1 MQGSSV
7 HITVIVLVICAS
19 AVIDTSIIPIST
31 STGGLSASAFNVAF
45 FTYMVVLFGY
55 GQYVL
60 LQYVSRKNSEFQD
73 RVIFYK
79 IKLSLVERFVTI
91 IQYILITILA
101 IFILQIM
108 LYQSYLLILLKSV
121 IFISYISSGI
131 VLALLAFRL
140 TTWLRVNRNVVGL
153 LYSLAIAI
161 LAVNSFLAFIHL
173 NIEYSDNPPV
183 IRPVRGLTGGLSPV
197 DVNLQLTYIIISVIS
212 FILTWTAT
220 VFLLKN
226 YSSTLGKIRFWILV
240 AIPLAYFLSQFQS
253 IFLYTFSEFRISDP
267 VMFGIIYNLGFSA
280 IKPIGAL
287 LFGLGFWSISK
298 RVQNRA
304 VQNYLLISAY
314 GVSLLF
320 TANQPLGLIY
330 APFPPFGVVTICF
343 MVLASYLFYLGIYS
357 ASISVAVD
365 RKLRQSI
372 RTVAIKEST
381 KFLDSIG
388 TAEMVQDIER
398 KVVSVTEATRDNME
412 RESGISSSIDY
423 DDIKKYVQEV
433 LQEVKSREDRKDSNN
448 RV

>member
-1 MQGSSV
+1 MHSSV
-7 HITVIVLVICAS
+7 HITVIVLIICAS
-19 AVIDTSIIPIST
+19 AIIDTSIIPIST
-31 STGGLSASAFNVAF
+31 STGGLSGSAFNVGF
-45 FTYMVVLFGY
+45 FTYMVILFGY

-60 LQYVSRKNSEFQD
+60 LHYVGRKKSESQD

-79 IKLSLVERFVTI
+79 IKLSLLERFVTI
-91 IQYILITILA
+91 IQYILITILV
-101 IFILQIM
+101 ILILQIM
-108 LYQSYLLILLKSV
+108 LYQSYLLIVLKSV

-140 TTWLRVNRNVVGL
+140 TTWLRVNRNLVGL

-161 LAVNSFLAFIHL
+161 LAINSFLAVIYL
-173 NIEYSDNPPV
+173 NIEYSDNAPV
-183 IRPVRGLTGGLSPV
+183 VRPVRGLTGAFGTIGHT
-197 DVNLQLTYIIISVIS
+197 LQPTYIIISVIS

-226 YSSTLGKIRFWILV
+226 YSSSLGKIRFWILV

-253 IFLYTFSEFRISDP
+253 IFLFSFSEFRISNP
-267 VMFGIIYNLGFSA
+267 VLFGIIYNLIISA
-280 IKPIGAL
+280 TKPVGAL
-287 LFGLGFWSISK
+287 LFGLGFWSISR
-298 RVQNRA
+298 RVQNRG

-330 APFPPFGVVTICF
+330 APYPPFGVVTICF

-357 ASISVAVD
+357 ASVSVSVD

-372 RTVAIKEST
+372 RNAAVKEST

-388 TAEMVQDIER
+388 TAEMVRDIER
-398 KVVSVTEATRDNME
+398 KVVSVTEATRDHME
-412 RESGISSSIDY
+412 RETGISSSVD
-423 DDIKKYVQEV
+423 DEDIKKYVQEV
-433 LQEVKSREDRKDSNN
+433 LHEVKSGRDRTGSNN

>member
-1 MQGSSV
+1 MIRSV
-7 HITVIVLVICAS
+7 HITIIVLVICAS
-19 AVIDTSIIPIST
+19 AVIDTSIIRIST
-31 STGGLSASAFNVAF
+31 STGGLSASTLNFTF

-60 LQYVSRKNSEFQD
+60 LHYVSRINSEFRD

-79 IKLSLVERFVTI
+79 IKLGLLEKFVTI

-101 IFILQIM
+101 IFILQM
-108 LYQSYLLILLKSV
+108 VLYQSYLLILLKSV
-121 IFISYISSGI
+121 IFITYISSGI
-131 VLALLAFRL
+131 VLAMMAFRL
-140 TTWLRVNRNVVGL
+140 TTWLKVNRSVVGL

-161 LAVNSFLAFIHL
+161 LAVNSFFAFIYL
-173 NIEYSDNPPV
+173 NIEYSDNPAV
-183 IRPVRGLTGGLSPV
+183 IRPVRSLPGNYASP
-197 DVNLQLTYIIISVIS
+197 QTFQPTYIIISVIS

-226 YSSTLGKIRFWILV
+226 YSSSLGKMRFWILV

-253 IFLYTFSEFRISDP
+253 IFLYSFSEFRISNP
-267 VMFGIIYNLGFSA
+267 VLFGIIYNLIFSA
-280 IKPIGAL
+280 TKPVGAL
-287 LFGLGFWSISK
+287 LFGLGFWSISR
-298 RVQNRA
+298 RVQNRK

-330 APFPPFGVVTICF
+330 VPYPPFGVVTICF

-357 ASISVAVD
+357 ASVSVSVD

-372 RTVAIKEST
+372 RNAAIKEST

-388 TAEMVQDIER
+388 TAEMVRDIER

-412 RESGISSSIDY
+412 RETGISSSVDY
-423 DDIKKYVQEV
+423 EDIKKYLQEV
-433 LQEVKSREDRKDSNN
+433 LHEIENKRVKKSE
-448 RV
+448 

>member
-1 MQGSSV
+1 MRGSSFR
-7 HITVIVLVICAS
+7 ITLIVILICAS
-19 AVIDTSIIPIST
+19 AVIDTSIIRIST
-31 STGGLSASAFNVAF
+31 STGSLSGSAFNIAF

-60 LQYVSRKNSEFQD
+60 LHYVRRKKSESQD

-79 IKLSLVERFVTI
+79 IKLSMLERSVTI

-121 IFISYISSGI
+121 IFISYVSSGI
-131 VLALLAFRL
+131 LLAFLAFRL
-140 TTWLRVNRNVVGL
+140 TTWLKVNRNLVGL

-161 LAVNSFLAFIHL
+161 LAINSFLAVIYL
-173 NIEYSDNPPV
+173 NIEYSDNAPV
-183 IRPVRGLTGGLSPV
+183 VRPVRGLTGAFGTV
-197 DVNLQLTYIIISVIS
+197 GYTLQPTYIITSVIS

-226 YSSTLGKIRFWILV
+226 YSSSLGKIRFWILV

-253 IFLYTFSEFRISDP
+253 IFLFSFSEFRISNP
-267 VMFGIIYNLGFSA
+267 VLFGIIYNLIFSA
-280 IKPIGAL
+280 TKPVGAL
-287 LFGLGFWSISK
+287 LFGLGFWSISR

-304 VQNYLLISAY
+304 VQNYLLISAF

-330 APFPPFGVVTICF
+330 APYPPFGVVTICF

-357 ASISVAVD
+357 ASVSVSED

-372 RTVAIKEST
+372 RIAAIKEST
-381 KFLDSIG
+381 KFLHSIG
-388 TAEMVQDIER
+388 TAEMVRDIER
-398 KVVSVTEATRDNME
+398 KVVSATEATRDNME
-412 RESGISSSIDY
+412 RETGISSSVD
-423 DDIKKYVQEV
+423 DEDIKKYVQEV
-433 LQEVKSREDRKDSNN
+433 LHEVKSGRDRTGSNN
-448 RV
+448 AV

>member
-1 MQGSSV
+1 MRGSSF
-7 HITVIVLVICAS
+7 HITLVVILICAS
-19 AVIDTSIIPIST
+19 AVIDTSIIRIST
-31 STGGLSASAFNVAF
+31 STGGLSGSAFNVAF

-60 LQYVSRKNSEFQD
+60 LHYVRSKKLESNRA
-73 RVIFYK
+73 IFYK
-79 IKLSLVERFVTI
+79 IKLSLLERSVTI

-108 LYQSYLLILLKSV
+108 LYQSYLLIVLKSV

-131 VLALLAFRL
+131 VLSLLAFRL
-140 TTWLRVNRNVVGL
+140 TTWLKVNRNLVGL

-161 LAVNSFLAFIHL
+161 LAVNSFLAVIYL
-173 NIEYSDNPPV
+173 NVEYSDNAPV
-183 IRPVRGLTGGLSPV
+183 VRPVRGLTGAFGTV
-197 DVNLQLTYIIISVIS
+197 DYTLQPTYIITSVIS

-226 YSSTLGKIRFWILV
+226 YSSSLGKIRFWILV

-253 IFLYTFSEFRISDP
+253 IFLFSFSEFRISNP
-267 VMFGIIYNLGFSA
+267 VLFGIIYNLIFSA
-280 IKPIGAL
+280 TKPVGAL
-287 LFGLGFWSISK
+287 LFGLGFWSISR

-304 VQNYLLISAY
+304 VQNYLLISAF

-330 APFPPFGVVTICF
+330 APYPPFGVVTICF
-343 MVLASYLFYLGIYS
+343 MVLASYLFFLGIYS
-357 ASISVAVD
+357 ASVSVSVD

-372 RTVAIKEST
+372 RNAAIREST

-388 TAEMVQDIER
+388 TAEMVRDIER
-398 KVVSVTEATRDNME
+398 KVVSATEATRDNME
-412 RESGISSSIDY
+412 RETGISSSVD
-423 DDIKKYVQEV
+423 DEDIKKYVQEV
-433 LQEVKSREDRKDSNN
+433 LHEVKSGRDRTDSD
-448 RV
+448 RAV